1 MKGLVKFIGI
11 VFILALIAG
20 VIYTLK
26 NKHRENI
33 DVKTIVISDQED
45 TLAVEKIHL

>member
-1 MKGLVKFIGI
+1 MKTLVKFIAVI
-11 VFILALIAG
+11 FAIALIAG